1 MSIKRVDSSVDM
13 KTRLYTAAGVGAVLG
28 TGYTASKKNWLY
40 KDSPSDTFVKNV
52 SNNLEAVI
60 TPQQRRE
67 ASIINSFLNSVVDP
81 EVDVQTLKPQIKAS
95 KELSEAIKSH
105 PAEDVDAAIGRVFA
119 ESDSAKLKDNLLEL
133 QSKTKSDKLFGRNA
147 ALKLVHQNYDVDTK
161 TLRKAE
167 NTSEQ
172 VFNMI
177 KSSARKIQV
186 KSAVVGALVTGAVAA
201 ALTLV
206 FTNEDKIKR

>member
-1 MSIKRVDSSVDM
+1 M
-13 KTRLYTAAGVGAVLG
+13 
-28 TGYTASKKNWLY
+28 
-40 KDSPSDTFVKNV
+40 
-52 SNNLEAVI
+52 
-60 TPQQRRE
+60 
-67 ASIINSFLNSVVDP
+67 
-81 EVDVQTLKPQIKAS
+81 
-95 KELSEAIKSH
+95 
-105 PAEDVDAAIGRVFA
+105 FA

-147 ALKLVHQNYDVDTK
+147 ALKLVHQNYDADTK

-206 FTNEDKIKR
+206 FTDVDKVKR